1 MPESRAHATPSPDP
15 ARRALARLALGGLA
29 IAALLYALAC
39 AWLYASQRG
48 LLYYPV
54 RTSAANLAAA
64 TALPG
69 RDVRVLFSARASER
83 RDAVV
88 YFGGNAE
95 DVAGALPDLADAF
108 PGHALYAL
116 HYRGYAGSAG
126 TPTEAALAGDALA
139 LADRVRRA
147 HPRVVLVG
155 RSLGSGLAMQVAAQ
169 RPVERLV
176 LVTPYDSIANVGQ
189 AHYPWLPV
197 RWLARDRYDSA
208 ALAARVR
215 APVRVLTARF
225 DQVIPRGN
233 TQALVSAFAPGQVE
247 ERVFDA
253 GHNDISAAP
262 GYDAALAAP

>member
-1 MPESRAHATPSPDP
+1 MPDARIRPVDP
-15 ARRALARLALGGLA
+15 ARRALARLGLSVLA
-29 IAALLYALAC
+29 FAALVYLLAC
-39 AWLYASQRG
+39 GWLYVSQRG

-54 RTSAANLAAA
+54 RTSAGNLAAA
-64 TALPG
+64 QALPG
-69 RDVRVLFSARASER
+69 RDARVLYSARATTA

-95 DVAGALPDLADAF
+95 DVAAGLPDLADAF
-108 PGHALYAL
+108 PGHAVYAL

-126 TPTEAALAGDALA
+126 TPSEPALAGDALA
-139 LADRVRRA
+139 LFDLVRRR
-147 HPRVVLVG
+147 HPRVLLVG
-155 RSLGSGLAMQVAAQ
+155 RSLGSGLAVQVAA
-169 RPVERLV
+169 RREVVRLV

-208 ALAARVR
+208 ALAPRVR

-225 DQVIPRGN
+225 DQVIPRAN
-233 TQALVSAFAPGQVE
+233 TRALVAAFAPGQAA